1 MCPLKYTIYTTISI
15 YTTIEKLLDI
25 FEPFFIHDVIND
37 ISIIIAS
44 RKFHE
49 KISRSKDPHLEIR
62 RFHLLTR
69 ESQRFNEFLV
79 KLW

>member
-1 MCPLKYTIYTTISI
+1 MCLLKYIIYTTISL
-15 YTTIEKLLDI
+15 KDFLI
-25 FEPFFIHDVIND
+25 FSSTVFIHDVIND

-79 KLW
+79 ELW